1 MAINTDVF
9 LSFTVL
15 PLLPLPTSGAGSVSV
30 TGWMANGTCAGG
42 ASAAKE
48 ARVDEVGGGMLND
61 DLLLGMMAMDPRGE
75 GRVTND

>member
-1 MAINTDVF
+1 
-9 LSFTVL
+9 
-15 PLLPLPTSGAGSVSV
+15 
-30 TGWMANGTCAGG
+30 MANGTCAGG